1 MNIHNDLKEQLSHS
15 LSKNRVSH
23 ALLFSGKCGYG
34 TLPLVLWYAGQLLCS
49 DKSEKCLNKT
59 NEGQHPDLHFTY
71 PVATT
76 DVVKEKPKSVDFI
89 HDWREFIKENPFA
102 NGYAWMQHIGV
113 DRKLGLINK
122 DQSYEIL
129 KTLSLRSFAGGYKIM
144 IIWLPEAMNV
154 ESANKLLKIIEE
166 PPTKTVFILVSEA
179 AEELLPTILSR
190 CQLIKVPRLTQLE
203 VEEVLVQHFSVDPNL
218 ASEAAI
224 SAQGDVSLA
233 LDNLLYKSES
243 FEELFIQWVRNAFR
257 AKKDASAL
265 VDIFDWS
272 QEIAGWN
279 NREKQKQFLSY
290 CANIFRQALVQSYGA
305 QDLVNHQIKSDSFK
319 WEGFAKFIHGAN
331 IVEILNEINDAS
343 FHIERNGNAKII
355 FLDMGIKMTRFI
367 HIKEV
372 STTSKEH

>member
-59 NEGQHPDLHFTY
+59 NEAQHPDLHFTY

>member
-102 NGYAWMQHIGV
+102 NGYTWMQHIGV

>member
-1 MNIHNDLKEQLSHS
+1 MSLHPMSIHNDLKEQLSHS

-233 LDNLLYKSES
+233 LDNLLYKSE
-243 FEELFIQWVRNAFR
+243 
-257 AKKDASAL
+257 
-265 VDIFDWS
+265 
-272 QEIAGWN
+272 
-279 NREKQKQFLSY
+279 
-290 CANIFRQALVQSYGA
+290 
-305 QDLVNHQIKSDSFK
+305 
-319 WEGFAKFIHGAN
+319 
-331 IVEILNEINDAS
+331 
-343 FHIERNGNAKII
+343 
-355 FLDMGIKMTRFI
+355 
-367 HIKEV
+367 
-372 STTSKEH
+372 